1 MVATGQH
8 PDNVTIF
15 AALAA
20 GDADLMITDAIEAN
34 RIAREMPALCA
45 PIPDTYFE
53 EVSKALLVPRDTAW
67 RTWLNDWLDARQRD
81 GTLAA
86 LFTRFGVREPS
97 RVPAAQ

>member
-8 PDNVTIF
+8 PDNVTIL

-20 GDADLMITDAIEAN
+20 GDADLMITDAIEAD
-34 RIAREMPALCA
+34 RIAREVPALCA

-67 RTWLNDWLDARQRD
+67 HTWLNWLDARQRD
-81 GTLAA
+81 GTLAEP
-86 LFTRFGVREPS
+86 FTRFEVRQPS
-97 RVPAAQ
+97 RVPAGQ